1 MPRDVATRWNL
12 TFDMLQF
19 ALEYRAAIKQITGEV
34 DMKLRNYEMSSE
46 EWDVASELCEVLK
59 VCLLYLLLFSLTSRQ
74 IFKDATLFFSRD
86 GTPSLTTVIPA
97 MDYINKVLVSNAT
110 NNNFSLS
117 IQAALSMSKKT
128 LNRYYSKTDDSEL
141 YQIAIGA
148 FHISLA

>member
-1 MPRDVATRWNL
+1 
-12 TFDMLQF
+12 MLQF
-19 ALEYRAAIKQITGEV
+19 ALEYHAAIKQITGEV
-34 DMKLRNYEMSSE
+34 DMKLCDYEMSSE

-59 VCLLYLLLFSLTSRQ
+59 VCLLYLLLFSLMSRQ

-86 GTPSLTTVIPA
+86 GTLSLTTVIPA
-97 MDYINKVLVSNAT
+97 MDYIDKVLVSNAT

-117 IQAALSMSKKT
+117 IQAALSMGKKT

-141 YQIAIGA
+141 YRIAIGA